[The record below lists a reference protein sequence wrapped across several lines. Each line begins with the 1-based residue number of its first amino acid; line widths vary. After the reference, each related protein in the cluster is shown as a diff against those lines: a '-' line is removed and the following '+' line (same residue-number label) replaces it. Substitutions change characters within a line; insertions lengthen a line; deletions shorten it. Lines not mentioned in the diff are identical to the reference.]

1 MEPRVSVVKKEVD
14 PELFDSIIVDGIKVY
29 FKKRSV
35 QKRKRYKIDFSPKL
49 KDIVI
54 EEIWKV

>member
-1 MEPRVSVVKKEVD
+1 MSVVKKEVD